1 MTARAWNLS
10 VLGFVLG
17 SIGAIFAGAYIT
29 LGLGPSLIISGACL
43 LGSTLLAAVTS
54 IRG

>member
-10 VLGFVLG
+10 VLCFSLG
-17 SIGAIFAGAYIT
+17 SICLIAAGAYIVF
-29 LGLGPSLIISGACL
+29 GIGPALMVSGSCL